1 MSDTDSPSNDA
12 WKGSAPIAPRA
23 PRAAASLSLVN
34 AVLGGLSGHRTEL
47 WGSLLPTMS
56 FRHAGRDV
64 PAEALYELHVPRRGP
79 RRPVD
84 VAVYVHGLLVDESN
98 WTVGRAPIAPRLE
111 RIFGWAPLYVRYNT
125 GRHVSE
131 NGEALAD
138 LLERL
143 HGVWGHRLG
152 RVQVFGHSMGGLV
165 SRSALYQ
172 LEQRRAPV
180 LEHIDRLFL
189 MATPNHGADLER
201 IGHATEYALNLV
213 LQMPGHGVRL
223 LRERVEGRSGG
234 RRIAETVQA
243 LVSVTGAPLRT
254 IEAVL
259 GARSDGIRDVRFGY
273 LLREEWESAAHDEH
287 RFMLNHRRPVPPP
300 ESVRTWAIAGSLW
313 PDVGSQPSRVRNDG
327 LVTVASAAG
336 RGEFDDL
343 GVVEAGRFA
352 EIPTLV
358 HQLVP
363 SSRRVLAKI
372 RSWIEDDPG

>member
-1 MSDTDSPSNDA
+1 M
-12 WKGSAPIAPRA
+12 
-23 PRAAASLSLVN
+23 
-34 AVLGGLSGHRTEL
+34 
-47 WGSLLPTMS
+47 
-56 FRHAGRDV
+56 
-64 PAEALYELHVPRRGP
+64 
-79 RRPVD
+79 
-84 VAVYVHGLLVDESN
+84 
-98 WTVGRAPIAPRLE
+98 
-111 RIFGWAPLYVRYNT
+111 RYNT